1 MRCCLLI
8 SSRSGESRS
17 KEESGGGRCWGGKPC
32 INVCCTY
39 PQSQN
44 YLFITLL
51 SSQGDFCQDSTYTL
65 NLASKRTDRW
75 GRFIRCLNSQ
85 SYFFSVLLSYR
96 GTGGHSKR
104 LQQRLIV
111 YFIELHSEPHLWNTT
126 KTIISQCLV
135 YGTKALFNFNE
146 TLSLIEVKL
155 TY

>member
-85 SYFFSVLLSYR
+85 SYFFFGAAILQRNWWSFQETTAKIDSLLYRASFWATSLKYDKNDYIAMFSVRNKS
-96 GTGGHSKR
+96 
-104 LQQRLIV
+104 IV
-111 YFIELHSEPHLWNTT
+111 QL
-126 KTIISQCLV
+126 
-135 YGTKALFNFNE
+135 
-146 TLSLIEVKL
+146 
-155 TY
+155 